1 VNASDKEKRER
12 SLAPLVV
19 GLVVACA
26 VLLVVVIVLALLY
39 FRSREPADGTPT
51 AAVARPTE
59 AATGTPPP
67 TPGEDDL
74 AAIIPATTK
83 VLSGITIDKLIS
95 ISEDGSVYAFSEMTP
110 ELEALAAGDVIA
122 GEAWEQTPY
131 GFLRKVTGVTV
142 EGQRVVVRTDQ
153 ARLED
158 AIEQGVVHAS
168 QELVPGDVR
177 AGTQL
182 PGVEL
187 AYAGPGLSPHA
198 SGFLVE
204 LDEVVLLDLDGNLET
219 TDDQVRA
226 NGQLSFRPRFDF
238 ELRLRG
244 YRIERLSAVSGATEH
259 VDLSITA
266 EMQLLDVHE
275 EVQVAYYLLQPITV
289 WVGWLPVVFTPV
301 LTVDVG
307 LDGSA
312 VVGFDVGV
320 TQEANLDVGL
330 VYANGGWSPIS
341 EFTNDFAFTP
351 PTITASCNARGY
363 AGLQLAILI
372 YGVGGP
378 QGQIDGFLELDAD
391 LNRVPW
397 WELHGGLG
405 ATVGVRFEVLGY
417 RLADFEKRVL
427 DQRFPLSDGGARP
440 TDVPPTAEPPPTE
453 PPPTGEPT
461 PTATATATA
470 TPTLTPTPWPTPD
483 CNFDAGG
490 DFSELWQT
498 YKGPLGC
505 PLYPTP
511 MAIQDAEQVF
521 DNGRMLWREDNR
533 HIYVVYEQGA
543 LSGTY
548 QVFLD
553 EWEEGDPEYSCAGT
567 PPADRLQ
574 PKRGFGLVW
583 CKLGGPAAA
592 IGWGLEEEA
601 GYWPGKG
608 DPLAHDF
615 GSGVIFRDSAGL
627 ASGMAYVLFG
637 STGTFVHVTY

>member
-1 VNASDKEKRER
+1 VNANDRGKGER
-12 SLAPLVV
+12 SLTPVVV

-26 VLLVVVIVLALLY
+26 VLLVVVIVLGLLY
-39 FRSREPADGTPT
+39 FRSREPADLPPT
-51 AAVARPTE
+51 AIGVPTE
-59 AATGTPPP
+59 AATDAPAP

-74 AAIIPATTK
+74 VAIIPDTTK
-83 VLSGITIDKLIS
+83 VLSGITIDKLVS
-95 ISEDGSVYAFSEMTP
+95 ISDDGSVYTFSGTTP

-122 GEAWEQTPY
+122 GDAWEQTPY

-142 EGQRVVVRTDQ
+142 EGQQVLVTTEQ

-168 QELVPGDVR
+168 QELTPGDVR
-177 AGTQL
+177 AGTEL

-187 AYAGPGLSPHA
+187 AYAGPGLGPSA
-198 SGFLVE
+198 SAFVVE
-204 LDEVVLLDLDGNLET
+204 LEDVVLLDLDGNLET

-226 NGQLSFRPRFDF
+226 NGQLSFQPRFDF
-238 ELRLRG
+238 DLRMRG
-244 YRIERLSAVSGATEH
+244 FRIERLSAISGATER
-259 VDLSITA
+259 VDLDITA
-266 EMQLLDVHE
+266 QMQLLDAHE

-320 TQEANLDVGL
+320 AQEANLNVGL
-330 VYANGGWSPIS
+330 VYANGGWSPVS
-341 EFTNDFAFTP
+341 EFTNDFTFTP
-351 PTITASCNARGY
+351 PAITANCRARGY

-378 QGQIDGFLELDAD
+378 QGQLDGFLELDAD
-391 LNRVPW
+391 VNRDPW
-397 WELHGGLG
+397 WELYGGLG

-417 RLADFEKRVL
+417 RLADYEKRVL
-427 DQRFPLSDGGARP
+427 EQRFPLSQGGARP
-440 TDVPPTAEPPPTE
+440 TDVPPTGPPPTE
-453 PPPTGEPT
+453 IPPTEKPPPTAT
-461 PTATATATA
+461 PSP
-470 TPTLTPTPWPTPD
+470 TPTLTPTPGPTPD
-483 CNFDAGG
+483 CTFDPEGEFAA
-490 DFSELWQT
+490 LWQT
-498 YKGPLGC
+498 YKSQLGC

-511 MAIQDAEQVF
+511 KPIQDAEQAF
-521 DNGRMLWREDNR
+521 DNGRMFWRDDNL
-533 HIYVVYEQGA
+533 HVYVVYEQGA

-567 PPADRLQ
+567 PPADRVQ
-574 PKRGFGLVW
+574 PKRGFGVVW
-583 CKLGGPAAA
+583 CNLGGSAAA

-601 GYWPGKG
+601 GFWAGKG
-608 DPLAHDF
+608 DPLVHDF
-615 GSGVIFRDSAGL
+615 GSGVIFRDSAGTV
-627 ASGMAYVLFG
+627 SGMAYVLF
-637 STGTFVHVTY
+637 SNTGTFVHVSY